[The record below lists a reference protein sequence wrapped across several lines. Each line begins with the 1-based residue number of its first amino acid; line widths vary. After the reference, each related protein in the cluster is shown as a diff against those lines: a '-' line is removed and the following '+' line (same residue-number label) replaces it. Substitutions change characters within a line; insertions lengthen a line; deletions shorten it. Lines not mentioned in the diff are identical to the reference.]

1 MRVSDGR
8 FAYFFAREK
17 VRRVWECNSQE
28 QFGAQPQK
36 EESEMTVYETTIG
49 LEVHMQ
55 INTKS
60 KVFCECSTEF
70 GAQPNSHTCV
80 ICTSQPGAIPILNK
94 KAVEAIIKT
103 GLALGFRINKQ
114 CTFARKQYFYPD
126 VPKNYQITQSEP
138 PLCSAGKLVINV
150 GGKEKTVNITRIHLE
165 EDAGKLVH
173 EIGSRKLDY
182 SLLDLNRASV
192 GLMELVTEPELSSA
206 EEAFAFLT
214 ELKNIVQYLGTSEC
228 SMEEGKMRC
237 DVNVSIRPVGQQA
250 LGTRVEIKNMNS
262 FSGVVAAIAYEAER
276 QREVLTSGGKLTQET
291 RLWEDAEGVTKS
303 MRSKEGAL
311 DYRYF
316 PEPDLVPFDL
326 HDSFIDEIR
335 AQIPELP
342 KAKKA
347 RFIAEYALSD
357 YDADYLTST
366 RPIADFYEAALAASK
381 DKTASAKPL
390 ANWISTELSGK
401 LNADKREITDSPVS
415 SEKLAK
421 LVSLILDG
429 TISGKIAKTVFDDM
443 YANSSDPEVV
453 VKAKGLVQIS
463 DESAIIKLCQEAITE
478 SPKAVAEFKAGKE
491 RAVGAIVGLVMKKS
505 KGQANPA
512 LVNKILLELLK

>member
-1 MRVSDGR
+1 MS
-8 FAYFFAREK
+8 
-17 VRRVWECNSQE
+17 N
-28 QFGAQPQK
+28 
-36 EESEMTVYETTIG
+36 YETVVG

-70 GAQPNSHTCV
+70 GAEPNSNTCV

-94 KAVEAIIKT
+94 KAVEEVIKT
-103 GLALGFRINKQ
+103 GLALGFTINKQ

-138 PLCSAGKLVINV
+138 PLCSKGKLSIFVD
-150 GGKEKTVNITRIHLE
+150 GKEKVVNITRIHLE

-192 GLMELVTEPELSSA
+192 GLMELVTEPELSSP
-206 EEAFAFLT
+206 EEALAFLT
-214 ELKNIVQYLGTSEC
+214 ELRAIVRYIGASEC
-228 SMEEGKMRC
+228 NMEEGKMRC
-237 DVNVSIRPVGQQA
+237 DVNVSVRPAGQKE

-262 FSGVVAAIAYEAER
+262 ISGVRDAIAYESER
-276 QREVLTSGGKLTQET
+276 QIEVLSRGGKLAQET
-291 RLWEDAEGVTKS
+291 RLWEADEGITKS

-316 PEPDLVPFDL
+316 PEPDLVPFNL
-326 HDSFIDEIR
+326 TDSFIKECQ

-342 KAKKA
+342 KARKA
-347 RFIAEYALSD
+347 RFISQYGLSE
-357 YDADYLTST
+357 YDADYLTSSKD
-366 RPIADFYEAALAASK
+366 IADYYEKGLNSCQNKK
-381 DKTASAKPL
+381 DLAKPL

-401 LNADKREITDSPVS
+401 LNAQNKEIGAAPVS
-415 SEKLAK
+415 SANLAK
-421 LVSLILDG
+421 LANLILNG
-429 TISGKIAKTVFDDM
+429 TISGKIAKTVFEDM
-443 YANSSDPEVV
+443 YESSSDPETII
-453 VKAKGLVQIS
+453 KEKGLVQIS
-463 DESAIIKLCQEAITE
+463 DESALEKLCVEALAE

-505 KGQANPA
+505 KGQANPQ
-512 LVNKILLELLK
+512 LVNKILLEKLKGG

>member
-1 MRVSDGR
+1 MS
-8 FAYFFAREK
+8 
-17 VRRVWECNSQE
+17 N
-28 QFGAQPQK
+28 
-36 EESEMTVYETTIG
+36 YETVVG

-70 GAQPNSHTCV
+70 GAEPNSNTCV

-103 GLALGFRINKQ
+103 GLALNFTVNKQ

-138 PLCSAGKLVINV
+138 PLCSNGKLAIAVD
-150 GGKEKTVNITRIHLE
+150 GKEKVINLTRIHLE

-192 GLMELVTEPELSSA
+192 GLMELVTEPELSSPQ
-206 EEAFAFLT
+206 EALEFLT
-214 ELKNIVQYLGTSEC
+214 ELRTIVRYIGASEC

-237 DVNVSIRPVGQQA
+237 DVNVSVRPNGQKD

-262 FSGVVAAIAYEAER
+262 ISGVRDAIAYETER
-276 QREVLTSGGKLTQET
+276 QIEVLSRGGKLVQET
-291 RLWEDAEGVTKS
+291 RLWEAEEGITKS

-316 PEPDLVPFDL
+316 PEPDLVPFNL
-326 HDSFIDEIR
+326 PDSFIEELR
-335 AQIPELP
+335 AQVPELP
-342 KAKKA
+342 KARKA
-347 RFIAEYALSD
+347 RLIKECALSE
-357 YDADYLTST
+357 YDADFLTSSKQ
-366 RPIADFYEAALAASK
+366 IADYYEEAVNAAKNKELA
-381 DKTASAKPL
+381 AKPL

-401 LNADKREITDSPVS
+401 LNASGKEISESPVS
-415 SEKLAK
+415 SKDLSK

-429 TISGKIAKTVFDDM
+429 TISGKIAKTVFEEM
-443 YANSSDPEVV
+443 YEKSVDPESVI
-453 VKAKGLVQIS
+453 KEKGLVQIS
-463 DESAIIKLCQEAITE
+463 DESAIIKICEEAIGE
-478 SPKAVAEFKAGKE
+478 STKAVAEFKAGKE
-491 RAVGAIVGLVMKKS
+491 RAIGAIVGLVMKKS
-505 KGQANPA
+505 KGQANPQI
-512 LVNKILLELLK
+512 VNKILIEKLKG